1 MMNRT
6 ARCLLLLWVSFAVS
20 VSAEWNMK
28 EFMITEWGRPE
39 LNDEDIA
46 KAAVNAGITHIFWTS
61 DKLDLCSKY
70 GLKVLVEQATPEI
83 AKKIADHP
91 ALWGYY
97 LIDEPYPESEFPPL
111 ADKINSMRQADPR
124 HPSFIN
130 VLSTTGDFLRTYMEV
145 VKPEI
150 LSFDYYTWFWGSD
163 RYYEKLE
170 QFREAAML
178 ANVPLTSCIETS
190 ASPSESFEYISGN
203 AEKLRLSVYTNL
215 TYGVKGVQWF
225 HAKGLFENGTTNLS
239 KSGRDIAQLNK
250 EMKAIGPVLVNLRST
265 DVFNT
270 APLPKGTR
278 EAPTEHWVHV
288 IGEENMGGL
297 VLGMFKD
304 RDRNAFA
311 DNVETDYFM
320 VANRD
325 YNHSQNV
332 VVRFQSKWLG
342 IAPWHAPKTFT
353 RSVEQFDRAKGEW
366 KKISSSCAV
375 GFVFNLAAGDGELF
389 RTITTIQ
396 KAQ

>member
-6 ARCLLLLWVSFAVS
+6 VRCLLLLWVSFAVS

-46 KAAVNAGITHIFWTS
+46 KAAANAGITHIFWTS
-61 DKLDLCSKY
+61 DKLDLCAKY

-83 AKKIADHP
+83 AKKIAEHP

-97 LIDEPYPESEFPPL
+97 LVDEPYPESEFPPL
-111 ADKINSMRQADPR
+111 AEKIKALRQADPL

-130 VLSTTGDFLRTYMEV
+130 MLSTTGDFLRTYMEV

-150 LSFDYYTWFWGSD
+150 LSFDYYTWFWGSN

-190 ASPSESFEYISGN
+190 ANPMESFEYISGN
-203 AEKLRLSVYTNL
+203 AVKLRLSVYTNL
-215 TYGVKGVQWF
+215 AYGVKGVQWF

-250 EMKAIGPVLVNLRST
+250 EMKALGPVLVNLRST

-288 IGEENMGGL
+288 IGEEGVGGL

-304 RDRNAFA
+304 RDRKAFA
-311 DNVETDYFM
+311 DDVEVDYFM

-325 YNHSQNV
+325 HNHSQNV

-342 IAPWHAPKTFT
+342 IAPWHKPKTFT
-353 RSVEQFDRAKGEW
+353 RSVEQFDRTNGEW

-389 RTITTIQ
+389 RTTTTIQ
-396 KAQ
+396 EEK